1 MTKLSKRTKRIS
13 TAIAVVAIVG
23 GGAGAAYAYWTST
36 GAGAGTGT
44 TGHSTAFT
52 VAEGAITGA
61 ALTPGGPSQTVAFTV
76 TNPSTGSENLS
87 GVVVTVANADASV
100 WNAVSGCS
108 AADYAIGAVT
118 ITPGQIGPGLAQTGT
133 VVVSMND
140 LTTNQNACQGVAYP
154 LYFAAS

>member
-1 MTKLSKRTKRIS
+1 MSKLSKRTKRIS
-13 TAIAVVAIVG
+13 TAVAVVAIVG

-36 GAGAGTGT
+36 GTGAGAGT

-76 TNPSTGSENLS
+76 TNPSTGNENLT
-87 GVVVTVANADASV
+87 GVAVTVANSDGSI
-100 WNAVSGCS
+100 WNAVTGCS

-118 ITPGQIGPGLAQTGT
+118 ITPGEIAPGTGRT
-133 VVVSMND
+133 GSVLVTMND
-140 LTTNQNACQGVAYP
+140 LASNQNACQGVAYP